1 MFKNKR
7 RKLLTLNPLVNIG
20 DKIDYS

>member
-7 RKLLTLNPLVNIG
+7 RKGIF
-20 DKIDYS
+20 S